1 MTNRTRA
8 RPSVGPSVGR
18 SVGRRRRREG
28 TDGTHRDGTNAGDG
42 EDGRIDRADVISS
55 IGSAARED
63 AGGGDARRSWI
74 LILILILIFDL
85 ISSGAIDEGRW
96 GRRCERR
103 WIGR

>member
-8 RPSVGPSVGR
+8 RPSVGR

-55 IGSAARED
+55 IGTAARED
-63 AGGGDARRSWI
+63 AGGGTRVDRG
-74 LILILILIFDL
+74 F
-85 ISSGAIDEGRW
+85 
-96 GRRCERR
+96 
-103 WIGR
+103 